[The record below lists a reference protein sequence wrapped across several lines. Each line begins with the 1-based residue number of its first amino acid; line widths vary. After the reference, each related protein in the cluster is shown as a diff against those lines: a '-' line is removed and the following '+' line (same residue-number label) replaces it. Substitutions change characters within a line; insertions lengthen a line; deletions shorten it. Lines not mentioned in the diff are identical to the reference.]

1 MAKQDRHPTIEQLS
15 AYLDGQLSSQ
25 ELSTWDAHLNMCQEC
40 QQTLAELRET
50 VALLHALPQPAL
62 PRSFMLPVDSVVA
75 RPAPVQ
81 PLAPIPLHATPRRR
95 TWSFYMQGMLRTVST
110 IAAILG
116 IVFLLSGLLGIA
128 PTRGGTTPASSSAQ
142 SQAAPALGQQGGA
155 ITPSIRGQNK
165 SPTPNASVRTPAAAS
180 GNHPN
185 DMPPRGATPTFAQ
198 TNQTNPW
205 QFLIHVFDV
214 STPGGRALLGGVLL
228 VVGLAGFVFF
238 RRL

>member
-1 MAKQDRHPTIEQLS
+1 VAKQDRHPTIEQLS

-25 ELSTWDAHLNMCQEC
+25 ELSTWDTHLNMCQEC

-50 VALLHALPQPAL
+50 VALLHALPQPTL
-62 PRSFMLPVDSVVA
+62 PRSFMLPADSVLT

-81 PLAPIPLHATPRRR
+81 PPISIPLHAAPRQRA
-95 TWSFYMQGMLRTVST
+95 WSFYMQGMVRTVST
-110 IAAILG
+110 IAAVLG
-116 IVFLLSGLLGIA
+116 IVFLLSGLIGIA
-128 PTRGGTTPASSSAQ
+128 PAGGGATPTSGSVQ
-142 SQAAPALGQQGGA
+142 SPAAPASGPQDGA
-155 ITPSIRGQNK
+155 LTPSIYGQHK
-165 SPTPNASVRTPAAAS
+165 SPIPGTSARTPAATS

-185 DMPPRGATPTFAQ
+185 EMPPKRTTPTFAQ
-198 TNQTNPW
+198 TNQPNPW